1 MVKSTFGFQNE
12 QELINLYNSA
22 SSKTGFFESKLLINL
37 MKRLSFGKKYFLEKL
52 IAKHEKDKTLQY
64 YIKKHYM
71 SNEFYKKG
79 DVTNRKVSK
88 FVDALDFI
96 NKELKKNN
104 NIQQSD
110 FAVAFLNTFNT
121 LFPEALKE
129 QDPMRRQNRLV

>member
-1 MVKSTFGFQNE
+1 
-12 QELINLYNSA
+12 
-22 SSKTGFFESKLLINL
+22 
-37 MKRLSFGKKYFLEKL
+37 
-52 IAKHEKDKTLQY
+52 
-64 YIKKHYM
+64 M

-79 DVTNRKVSK
+79 DVTNKKVSK

-129 QDPMRRQNRLV
+129 QDPMRR

>member
-52 IAKHEKDKTLQY
+52 IAKNEKEKTLQY

-79 DVTNRKVSK
+79 DQTNRKVSK

-104 NIQQSD
+104 NVQHSD

-129 QDPMRRQNRLV
+129 